1 MHTKHGS
8 LLVQLSRNTLGI
20 KFIGIIG
27 ILALLTLGGCGGDDD
42 KKMQMAKAEE
52 DKTIVLSAN
61 GVGPI
66 NATTSFNMH
75 QMTLAF
81 SDFNVIEELN
91 YHTGTPYPVIRIS
104 EGIKTMMT
112 IIPDGSQKNIFSIM
126 IEDNLII
133 NSLGHRLGTS
143 YSEIYT
149 YGQNEECQAG
159 VDDMSGKVICYAPKT
174 PNILYVFSGSSV
186 GEPGVVPAAD
196 VLQGWGLDSI
206 IWRPKR

>member
-8 LLVQLSRNTLGI
+8 LFSQPQRLTTLSRIAIVGLISLVTLN
-20 KFIGIIG
+20 
-27 ILALLTLGGCGGDDD
+27 GCGGDDD
-42 KKMQMAKAEE
+42 KKMKMAKAEE

-81 SDFNVIEELN
+81 SDYNVVEELN
-91 YHTGTPYPVIRIS
+91 YHSGTPYPVIRIS
-104 EGIKTMMT
+104 DGVKTMMT

-133 NSLGHRLGTS
+133 NSLGHHLGS
-143 YSEIYT
+143 NYSEIYT
-149 YGQNEECQAG
+149 YGQNEECQPGA
-159 VDDMSGKVICYAPKT
+159 DDMSGKVICYAPKT
-174 PNILYVFSGSSV
+174 PNILYVFNGSSA
-186 GEPGVVPAAD
+186 GETGVVPAAD
-196 VLQGWGLDSI
+196 VLQGWGLESI
-206 IWRPKR
+206 IWRPKI